1 MGRRPNSSG
10 SWDSEPEEFFPEMN
24 ADDTQEFG
32 SPAREEAKTN
42 SEIADRFIKVT
53 GNVVAAA
60 IVGTLA
66 VVIVTF
72 CVLVVI
78 FCVKAVIP

>member
-1 MGRRPNSSG
+1 MGRRPSSG
-10 SWDSEPEEFFPEMN
+10 ENWEGKPEEFFPEMN
-24 ADDTQEFG
+24 ADETQEFG
-32 SPAREEAKTN
+32 APAEEEERTN

-60 IVGTLA
+60 IIATLA

-72 CVLVVI
+72 CVLVVV